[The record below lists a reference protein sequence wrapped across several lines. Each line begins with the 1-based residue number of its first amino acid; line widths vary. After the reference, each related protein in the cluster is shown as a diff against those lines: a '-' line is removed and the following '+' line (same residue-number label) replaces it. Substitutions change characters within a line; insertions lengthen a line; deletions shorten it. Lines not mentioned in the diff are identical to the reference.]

1 MNIRKYSFFS
11 LLLTIS
17 IMLGAM
23 NFKNLQLYFMIIS
36 FAFTIVIILLSDRKV
51 IINHEIMLLILFGVI
66 YATIVFI
73 QEEEIGLLTSAMY
86 ISILPISYI
95 IGYQWIRSGIS
106 FKKLYFIISLGLFI
120 HGALNFSITGAI
132 NVVNRLVPDFW
143 TGVAMNAT
151 LQGVYFTLVISISFY
166 AIFYCK
172 NILLKIL
179 ILGGSIYGI
188 LGAIRTASRTPIVI
202 FIVTFLVSILL
213 NVFFNKKN
221 IRKIIIMVVV
231 LLIIGI
237 ILIQTYNADVA
248 GIKTNFENSEFF
260 QRMELLDEDVGNQES
275 RLDAQIYV
283 LSHMLD
289 EPLGGHRLT
298 LPNGIAYAHNLWLD
312 VICRAGIFPFII
324 LICYTIISI
333 INLIRFIK
341 NMNICVGDKILIT
354 SSICGAYANFMVE
367 PIIEGAFFFLAY
379 VIMLNGAIKK
389 WLLMKG

>member
-1 MNIRKYSFFS
+1 MKIRKCSFFV
-11 LLLTIS
+11 LLLAIS

-23 NFKNLQLYFMIIS
+23 NFKNLQLYFMAIS
-36 FAFTIVIILLSDRKV
+36 FVLTIIIVLLSDRKL
-51 IINHEIMLLILFGVI
+51 IINHEVIILILFGVT
-66 YATIVFI
+66 YTAIVFI
-73 QEEEIGLLTSAMY
+73 QEEIGLLTGAMY
-86 ISILPISYI
+86 ISILPMSYI
-95 IGYQWIRSGIS
+95 IGYEWIRSGIS

-132 NVVNRLVPDFW
+132 SVVNRRVPDFW

-333 INLIRFIK
+333 INIIRFIK